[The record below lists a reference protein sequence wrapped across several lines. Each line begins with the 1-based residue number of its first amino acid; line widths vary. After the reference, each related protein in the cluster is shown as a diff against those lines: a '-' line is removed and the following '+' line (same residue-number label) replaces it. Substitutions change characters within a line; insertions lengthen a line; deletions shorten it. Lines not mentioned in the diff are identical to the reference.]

1 MQKIFAAFYICAGNG
16 EYRTLPG
23 SEECTPPLSAPP
35 PPLPRPLPELLQGQ
49 DIEPPDLLTGT
60 KGNTRHCPAH
70 IPLRA
75 GGQGCSGGQPWTQQ
89 PELVQCL
96 NGHTGGRDD
105 DSDDDSKHENTGD
118 ADNEYLAI
126 DGHT

>member
-1 MQKIFAAFYICAGNG
+1 MYTSTVCSA
-16 EYRTLPG
+16 P
-23 SEECTPPLSAPP
+23 SSAPP
-35 PPLPRPLPELLQGQ
+35 TTRTPAGTRH
-49 DIEPPDLLTGT
+49 IEPPDLLTAT

-118 ADNEYLAI
+118 ADDEYLAI